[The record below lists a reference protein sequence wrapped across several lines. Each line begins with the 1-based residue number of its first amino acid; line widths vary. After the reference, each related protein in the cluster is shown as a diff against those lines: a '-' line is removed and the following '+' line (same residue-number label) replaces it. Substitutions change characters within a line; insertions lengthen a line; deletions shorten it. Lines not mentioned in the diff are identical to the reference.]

1 MSDETDTRDR
11 VIRMEVELD
20 QVKKDIKEVKD
31 NVSDVKDAVDDIKS
45 ILTQA
50 QGVRK
55 VFQIMIWLSG
65 TSLFIWGATYSKAFM
80 LMLFGK

>member
-11 VIRMEVELD
+11 VIRMEVELE

-31 NVSDVKDAVDDIKS
+31 NVSEVKGTVDEIKDL
-45 ILTQA
+45 LTQA
-50 QGVRK
+50 KGVRK

-65 TSLFIWGATYSKAFM
+65 TSLFIWVATYSKAFLIM
-80 LMLFGK
+80 LLGK